1 MLLRPLLALPLLVAL
16 PAAAQTRL
24 AQQCAAFGEA
34 QYRKLSPSIERVAA
48 LDFPPP
54 ALERVDAKLG
64 SQTITAALTL
74 RGRLT
79 YRSGAPFETQFVC
92 LLDAAQRPVFF
103 YALPALA
110 TRAAPTPV
118 TRGGGGGAAPA
129 PPPPAPPAPPPALA
143 ARGGGGGGAA
153 AGAPAPRGG

>member
-1 MLLRPLLALPLLVAL
+1 MWYFVGAMRSLPLIFFLLTAAM

-48 LDFPPP
+48 LEFPPP
-54 ALERVDAKLG
+54 ALERVDGRIGA
-64 SQTITAALTL
+64 QTVAAALTL

-92 LLDAAQRPVFF
+92 LLDAAQRPLFF
-103 YALPALA
+103 YALPCWPRA
-110 TRAAPTPV
+110 TR
-118 TRGGGGGAAPA
+118 R
-129 PPPPAPPAPPPALA
+129 
-143 ARGGGGGGAA
+143 R
-153 AGAPAPRGG
+153 R